1 MAGEIQAP
9 PKYKSTDGRL
19 RKAHGIHNLLLAA
32 CLGVESRFDFLDFN
46 TWHGY
51 GDWGVLS

>member
-51 GDWGVLS
+51 GDWEVLS